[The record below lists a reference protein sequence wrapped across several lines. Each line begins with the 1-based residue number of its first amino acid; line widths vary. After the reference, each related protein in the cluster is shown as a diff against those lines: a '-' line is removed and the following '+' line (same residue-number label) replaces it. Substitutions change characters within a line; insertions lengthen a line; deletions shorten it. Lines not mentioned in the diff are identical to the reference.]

1 MTAARTGAVRLPL
14 VGLAFLV
21 ILAGL
26 VTAAVVDYT
35 GGFQRRVEVTLVV
48 PDAGNQLGLGAQV
61 KLHGAVVGTVEAIE
75 TEGDGA
81 VLTLW
86 LDPDRVELIPA
97 NTSARILPK
106 TLVGQDYV
114 DLVLPAQPSAARIAA
129 GDTIAR
135 DTSAA
140 TVVLEGALDGL
151 LDVLEALPPQQ
162 VSSTLNAVATAL
174 EGRGAELGTTLT
186 TLGDYLAELN
196 PSIPTLADDFRGL
209 ARLSDTY
216 TAAAPD
222 LLAALEDLT
231 TTAGTLS
238 AREGDLDE
246 LLTGFRRTGD
256 ELELY
261 LDANAQNLVDVAAAN
276 RSTLATLAAYAPE
289 FPCLLDQLA
298 GLVPRVDEI
307 FGKGEARPSLR
318 ITLRVTQSRGKYL
331 PDQDEPEYADTR
343 GPQCYEIV
351 RIAPQDPESG
361 PLRDG
366 TQPSSGAATTREE
379 AGR

>member
-1 MTAARTGAVRLPL
+1 MSGGRLGAARLPL
-14 VGLAFLV
+14 IGLAFVV

-48 PDAGNQLGLGAQV
+48 PDAGNQLGPGAQV
-61 KLHGAVVGTVEAIE
+61 KLHGAVVGTVEEIDTRGE
-75 TEGDGA
+75 GA

-86 LDPDRVELIPA
+86 LDPERVDLIPA
-97 NTSARILPK
+97 NTVARILPK

-114 DLVLPAQPSAARIAA
+114 DLVLAEQPTAARIAA

-135 DTSAA
+135 DTSAEA
-140 TVVLEGALDGL
+140 VVLEGALDSL

-174 EGRGAELGTTLT
+174 EGRGATLGTTLT
-186 TLGDYLAELN
+186 TLGDYLGELN

-216 TAAAPD
+216 SDAAPD
-222 LLAALEDLT
+222 LLAAFEDLT

-238 AREGDLDE
+238 AREGE
-246 LLTGFRRTGD
+246 LEQLLAGFRRTGD

-261 LDANAQNLVDVAAAN
+261 LDANARNLVDVAAAN
-276 RSTLATLAAYAPE
+276 RSTLDTLATYAPQ

-307 FGKGEARPSLR
+307 FGKGEERPSLR

-331 PDQDEPEYADTR
+331 PGQDEPEYADTR
-343 GPQCYEIV
+343 GPRCYEIV
-351 RIAPQDPESG
+351 RIAPQDPEGG

-366 TQPSSGAATTREE
+366 TATSGDATTREE

>member
-1 MTAARTGAVRLPL
+1 MRGGGLAAVRLPL

-48 PDAGNQLGLGAQV
+48 PDAGNQLGRGAQV
-61 KLHGAVVGTVEAIE
+61 KLHGAVVGSVEAIE
-75 TEGDGA
+75 TEGEGA

-86 LDPDRVELIPA
+86 LDPDRVDLIPA
-97 NTSARILPK
+97 NAVARILPK

-114 DLVLPAQPSAARIAA
+114 DLVLPEQPSATRIAA

-135 DTSAA
+135 DTSASA
-140 TVVLEGALDGL
+140 VLLEGALDSL
-151 LDVLEALPPQQ
+151 LDVLQALPPQQ

-174 EGRGAELGTTLT
+174 EGRGATLGTTLT
-186 TLGDYLAELN
+186 TLGDYLGELN

-216 TAAAPD
+216 TQAAPD
-222 LLAALEDLT
+222 LLAAFEDLT

-238 AREGDLDE
+238 AREGELDE

-256 ELELY
+256 ELELF
-261 LDANAQNLVDVAAAN
+261 LDANAQNLVDVAADN
-276 RSTLATLAAYAPE
+276 RSTLSTLATYAPQ

-307 FGKGEARPSLR
+307 FGKGEERPSLR

-331 PDQDEPEYADTR
+331 PNQDEPEYADTR

-351 RIAPQDPESG
+351 RIAPQAPESG

-366 TQPSSGAATTREE
+366 TGPSAGAAGTRQGV
-379 AGR
+379 AR

>member
-1 MTAARTGAVRLPL
+1 MRTGPLAAARLPL
-14 VGLAFLV
+14 IGLGFLV
-21 ILAGL
+21 ILAAL
-26 VTAAVVDYT
+26 VTAAIVDYS

-61 KLHGAVVGTVEAIE
+61 KLHGAVVGTVEAID
-75 TEGDGA
+75 TDGDGA

-86 LDPDRVELIPA
+86 LDPDRVDLIPA
-97 NTSARILPK
+97 NTVARILPK

-114 DLVLPAQPSAARIAA
+114 DLVVAEQPSTARIAA

-135 DTSAA
+135 DTSASA
-140 TVVLEGALDGL
+140 VVLESALDSL

-174 EGRGAELGTTLT
+174 EGRGATLGTTLT
-186 TLGDYLAELN
+186 TLGDYLGELN

-209 ARLSDTY
+209 ARLSETY
-216 TAAAPD
+216 EAAAPD
-222 LLAALEDLT
+222 LLAAFDDLT

-238 AREGDLDE
+238 EREGELDT
-246 LLTGFRRTGD
+246 LLTRFRRTGD
-256 ELELY
+256 ELELF
-261 LDANAQNLVDVAAAN
+261 LDANAQNLVDVAADN
-276 RSTLATLAAYAPE
+276 RSTLATLATYAPQ

-307 FGKGEARPSLR
+307 FGKGEERPSLR

-331 PDQDEPEYADTR
+331 PNQDEPEYADTR
-343 GPQCYEIV
+343 GPRCYEIV
-351 RIAPQDPESG
+351 RIAPQDPEGG

-366 TQPSSGAATTREE
+366 TQPSSGPATARGGTTR
-379 AGR
+379 